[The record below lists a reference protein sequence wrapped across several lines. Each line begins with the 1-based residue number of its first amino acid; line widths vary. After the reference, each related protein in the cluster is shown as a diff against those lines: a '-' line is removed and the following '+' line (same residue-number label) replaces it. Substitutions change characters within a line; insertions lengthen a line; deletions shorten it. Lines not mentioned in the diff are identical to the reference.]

1 MDIEQNSL
9 LVSQPEQPNIRSL
22 NLSDAANSEATKLRR
37 SVFEALVQYYPPNGK
52 FSRQE
57 KLAIKRFGI
66 DEQTLQMES
75 QRRRENDQKLV
86 LTSRTIS
93 KGCPLTSLESTSFE
107 YLRVRMEDG
116 QIGLLVHPLHQ
127 KDGTIRLLHNYGAL
141 RILRQDIVLGGRTYM
156 LLEARESSVTDT
168 ARNTIINESEPL
180 AFEPDLV
187 KHGLTVLSAPSWMGF
202 SFCLAEQAI
211 TTRKLLVVHGVGTL
225 LRAMSDLGVLNLVEE
240 QEYFATSSPY
250 SMMAVVALAPTIS

>member
-1 MDIEQNSL
+1 MDIEQ
-9 LVSQPEQPNIRSL
+9 VNIRSL
-22 NLSDAANSEATKLRR
+22 NLSDAANSETTKLRR
-37 SVFEALVQYYPPNGK
+37 TVFEALVQFYPPDGK

-66 DEQTLQMES
+66 DEQTVRMES
-75 QRRRENDQKLV
+75 QRRREHNQKLV

-93 KGCPLTSLESTSFE
+93 KGCPLTSLESISFE
-107 YLRVRMEDG
+107 YLHVRMENG
-116 QIGLLVHPLHQ
+116 QSGLLVHPLHQ
-127 KDGTIRLLHNYGAL
+127 KDGSIRLLHNYGAL
-141 RILRQDIVLGGRTYM
+141 RILRQNIVLGGRTYM
-156 LLEARESSVTDT
+156 LLEAKESNIADT
-168 ARNTIINESEPL
+168 ACNTTTHGSEPL

-211 TTRKLLVVHGVGTL
+211 TSRKLLVVHGVGAL
-225 LRAMSDLGVLNLVEE
+225 LRAMSDLGVLKLVEE

-250 SMMAVVALAPTIS
+250 SMMAVVALAPTGSL